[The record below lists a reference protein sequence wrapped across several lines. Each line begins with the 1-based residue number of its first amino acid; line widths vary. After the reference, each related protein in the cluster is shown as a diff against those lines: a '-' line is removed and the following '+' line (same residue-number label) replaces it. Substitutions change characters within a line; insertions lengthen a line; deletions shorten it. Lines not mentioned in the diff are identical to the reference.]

1 MRERTNYTLTD
12 GFTMSASIEDYALI
26 GDGHTAALVS
36 RDGSVDWLCWPRFD
50 SGACFAALLG
60 TKDNG
65 RWLIAPALDD
75 ETEEA
80 GDSGSQADVPPR
92 SQDATREDARA
103 TPCSRPQPR
112 QADKPGA
119 TRSARREDTADA
131 AQTEARTAPAE
142 RDDGEPYFKGG
153 FARATRRRYRGET
166 LILETDFE
174 TPDGAVTLIDFM
186 PPGNGWSEMVRIVVG
201 KRGTVKMRMELVL
214 RFDYGFSI
222 PWVSRLARES
232 GIKAIVGPDTVALRT
247 PVDLRGENM
256 KTVAEF
262 TVSEGERVPFSLTYT
277 ESHLNIPPARDP
289 HSALARTE
297 NYWLEWSSRGT
308 VEGKYATAIRR
319 SLLTLKALAY
329 EPTGGIVAAPTTSLP
344 EKIGGTR
351 NWDYRYV
358 WLRDATITLLAM
370 MRGGYY
376 EEARAWR
383 SWLGRV
389 MAGSPEQLQIMYGLA
404 GERRLP
410 EFEIDWLPGY
420 ENSKPV
426 RIGNNAVGQLQLDV
440 YGEVMNALHLARVG
454 GLQADETA
462 WNVQCAM
469 LRHLETIWQERDEGI
484 WETRGGRQHF
494 TFSKVMAWVA
504 FDRAIKSAEKF
515 DLPAPLEHWYD
526 VRAQIHSDVCA
537 KSWNPQLN
545 AFTQTYGG
553 DELDASVLLMPLL
566 GFLPPSDPRIA
577 GTVNAIEKDLMH
589 DGFVMRYRTTEFDDG
604 LPPGEGTFL
613 ACSFWMV
620 DNLALQGR
628 IDDAR
633 KMYERLLSL
642 ANDVGLLAEEY
653 DPVGGRLVGNFPQGF
668 SHVALVHTGLNLM
681 KHEQEMAHATGQ
693 PPHDGEGVEGG
704 QPSTGTPD
712 AGIESSPVV

>member
-1 MRERTNYTLTD
+1 MPAR
-12 GFTMSASIEDYALI
+12 IEDYALI

-60 TKDNG
+60 TDDNG
-65 RWLIAPALDD
+65 RWLIAPAADTDAADSSDASRDD
-75 ETEEA
+75 THAAAQQHEEES
-80 GDSGSQADVPPR
+80 DCTTS
-92 SQDATREDARA
+92 DASAKPKPDEK
-103 TPCSRPQPR
+103 PVPR
-112 QADKPGA
+112 QAGKPPA
-119 TRSARREDTADA
+119 QAARSEAGKTHTKSA
-131 AQTEARTAPAE
+131 AQRTKAPAQRAHDE
-142 RDDGEPYFKGG
+142 HQGGDGTPGQPGY
-153 FARATRRRYRGET
+153 ARSTRRRYRGET

-186 PPGNGWSEMVRIVVG
+186 PPGNGWSEMIRIVVG

-222 PWVSRLARES
+222 PWVSRLTRDS
-232 GIKAIVGPDTVALRT
+232 GIKAIAGPDTVALRT

-262 TVSEGERVPFSLTYT
+262 TVSEGERVPFSLTYSA
-277 ESHLNIPPARDP
+277 SHLRVPPAHDP
-289 HSALARTE
+289 HTALARTE
-297 NYWLEWSSRGT
+297 NYWLEWAARGT
-308 VEGKYATAIRR
+308 VEGKYAPAIRR

-344 EKIGGTR
+344 ERMGGSR
-351 NWDYRYV
+351 NWDYRYC

-376 EEARAWR
+376 DEARAWR

-410 EFEIDWLPGY
+410 EFELDWLQGY
-420 ENSKPV
+420 EGSKPV
-426 RIGNNAVGQLQLDV
+426 RVGNNAVGQLQLDV

-469 LRHLETIWQERDEGI
+469 LKHLETIWEEPDEGI
-484 WETRGGRQHF
+484 WETRGGRQQF

-504 FDRAIKSAEKF
+504 FDRAVKSAEAF
-515 DLPAPLEHWYD
+515 DLPAPLDDW
-526 VRAQIHSDVCA
+526 RATRARIHADVCA
-537 KSWNPQLN
+537 KSWNPELN

-553 DELDASVLLMPLL
+553 DALDASVLLMPLL
-566 GFLPPSDPRIA
+566 GFLPPSDPRVA
-577 GTVNAIEKDLMH
+577 GTVDAIEKHLLH
-589 DGFVMRYRTTEFDDG
+589 DGLVLRYRTTEVDDG

-628 IDDAR
+628 VAQAR
-633 KMYERLLSL
+633 EMYERLLAL

-653 DPVGGRLVGNFPQGF
+653 DPISGRLVGNFPQGF

-681 KHEQEMAHATGQ
+681 KHEQGMASAAGQ
-693 PPHDGEGVEGG
+693 PPHDGQGRE
-704 QPSTGTPD
+704 PPAGTPD
-712 AGIESSPVV
+712 AGMQSSPVV

>member
-1 MRERTNYTLTD
+1 
-12 GFTMSASIEDYALI
+12 MSAPIEDYALI

-60 TKDNG
+60 TEDNG
-65 RWLIAPALDD
+65 RWLIAPAEDGD
-75 ETEEA
+75 RNEA
-80 GDSGSQADVPPR
+80 GERASDDNR
-92 SQDATREDARA
+92 DAERAVKSDAK
-103 TPCSRPQPR
+103 PLPR
-112 QADKPGA
+112 QADKPPA
-119 TRSARREDTADA
+119 RTSRRDDASARAEQDASPGDNAADA
-131 AQTEARTAPAE
+131 QTRGGAP
-142 RDDGEPYFKGG
+142 PKQTG

-186 PPGNGWSEMVRIVVG
+186 PPGNGSSEMIRIVVG
-201 KRGTVKMRMELVL
+201 RRGKVNMRMELVL

-222 PWVSRLARES
+222 PWVSRLEHES
-232 GIKAIVGPDTVALRT
+232 GIKAIAGPDTVALRT
-247 PVDLRGENM
+247 PVDMRGENM

-277 ESHLNIPPARDP
+277 QSHLHIPPVRDP

-297 NYWLEWSSRGT
+297 NYWLEWSARGT
-308 VEGKYATAIRR
+308 VEGKYAQAIRR

-329 EPTGGIVAAPTTSLP
+329 APTGGIVAAPTTSLP
-344 EKIGGTR
+344 ERIGGTR

-376 EEARAWR
+376 DEARAWR

-420 ENSKPV
+420 ENSAPV

-440 YGEVMNALHLARVG
+440 YGEVMNALHLGRVG
-454 GLQADETA
+454 GLQNDDTA

-504 FDRAIKSAEKF
+504 FDRAIKSAEAF
-515 DLPAPLEHWYD
+515 HLPAPLEHWYE
-526 VRAQIHSDVCA
+526 VRAQIHADVCQ
-537 KSWNPQLN
+537 KSWNVALN

-566 GFLPPSDPRIA
+566 GFLPPSDPRIV
-577 GTVNAIEKDLMH
+577 GTVNAIEKNLMH

-628 IDDAR
+628 VEEAR
-633 KMYERLLSL
+633 DMYERLLSL

-653 DPVGGRLVGNFPQGF
+653 DPVDGRLVGNFPQGF

-681 KHEQEMAHATGQ
+681 KHEQEMARAAGQ
-693 PPHDGEGVEGG
+693 PPHNG
-704 QPSTGTPD
+704 QGSQPPAGMPD
-712 AGIESSPVV
+712 AGIESTPIV

>member
-75 ETEEA
+75 ETEET

-131 AQTEARTAPAE
+131 AQTEAHTAPAE

-344 EKIGGTR
+344 
-351 NWDYRYV
+351 
-358 WLRDATITLLAM
+358 
-370 MRGGYY
+370 
-376 EEARAWR
+376 
-383 SWLGRV
+383 
-389 MAGSPEQLQIMYGLA
+389 
-404 GERRLP
+404 
-410 EFEIDWLPGY
+410 
-420 ENSKPV
+420 
-426 RIGNNAVGQLQLDV
+426 
-440 YGEVMNALHLARVG
+440 
-454 GLQADETA
+454 
-462 WNVQCAM
+462 
-469 LRHLETIWQERDEGI
+469 
-484 WETRGGRQHF
+484 
-494 TFSKVMAWVA
+494 
-504 FDRAIKSAEKF
+504 
-515 DLPAPLEHWYD
+515 
-526 VRAQIHSDVCA
+526 
-537 KSWNPQLN
+537 
-545 AFTQTYGG
+545 
-553 DELDASVLLMPLL
+553 
-566 GFLPPSDPRIA
+566 
-577 GTVNAIEKDLMH
+577 
-589 DGFVMRYRTTEFDDG
+589 
-604 LPPGEGTFL
+604 
-613 ACSFWMV
+613 
-620 DNLALQGR
+620 
-628 IDDAR
+628 
-633 KMYERLLSL
+633 
-642 ANDVGLLAEEY
+642 
-653 DPVGGRLVGNFPQGF
+653 
-668 SHVALVHTGLNLM
+668 
-681 KHEQEMAHATGQ
+681 
-693 PPHDGEGVEGG
+693 
-704 QPSTGTPD
+704 
-712 AGIESSPVV
+712 